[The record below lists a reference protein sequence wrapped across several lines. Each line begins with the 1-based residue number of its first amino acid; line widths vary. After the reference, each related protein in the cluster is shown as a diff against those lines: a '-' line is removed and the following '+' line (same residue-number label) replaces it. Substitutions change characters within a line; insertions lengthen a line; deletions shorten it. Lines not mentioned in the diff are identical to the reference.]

1 MAKVLKEKCLGCG
14 VCLPSCPV
22 NAISMPDNIAVIDE
36 KICTNCGACITAC
49 PQEAIVMDSDS
60 KRISPL
66 SSDRQMRR
74 ELGRGMGRRKRHG
87 GGYGRRI

>member
-1 MAKVLKEKCLGCG
+1 
-14 VCLPSCPV
+14 
-22 NAISMPDNIAVIDE
+22 
-36 KICTNCGACITAC
+36 
-49 PQEAIVMDSDS
+49 MDSDS